1 MSNYKLTVKFLA
13 IIKEPF
19 VTHDIRKSVLYIII
33 LLLLLLLL
41 IIIIILIMIIFIQE
55 AHFTKSDIQ

>member
-33 LLLLLLLL
+33 LLL
-41 IIIIILIMIIFIQE
+41 IIIIIIIIIFIQE

>member
-33 LLLLLLLL
+33 LLLLL
-41 IIIIILIMIIFIQE
+41 IIILIMIIFIQE

>member
-33 LLLLLLLL
+33 LLLLLL
-41 IIIIILIMIIFIQE
+41 IIIIIMIIFIQE

>member
-33 LLLLLLLL
+33 LLL
-41 IIIIILIMIIFIQE
+41 IIIIIIIIVIFIQE
-55 AHFTKSDIQ
+55 ARFTKSDIQ

>member
-1 MSNYKLTVKFLA
+1 MSNYKLIVKFLA

-33 LLLLLLLL
+33 LLLLLLL
-41 IIIIILIMIIFIQE
+41 IIIMIIFIQE

>member
-33 LLLLLLLL
+33 L
-41 IIIIILIMIIFIQE
+41 IIIIIIIIIIFIQE

>member
-1 MSNYKLTVKFLA
+1 MSNYKLTVKFPA

-33 LLLLLLLL
+33 LLLLLLL
-41 IIIIILIMIIFIQE
+41 IIIIMIIFIQE

>member
-33 LLLLLLLL
+33 LLLLLLQL
-41 IIIIILIMIIFIQE
+41 IIMIIFIQE